1 MSVTSNNEGS
11 MFKKMFLIILFS
23 LSLAA
28 CGTTG
33 KWAPNDPTGVT
44 QDKMNRDMQ
53 GCIQYGDQSMN
64 DSSSLPILSMSIRN
78 SYVEECMK
86 RLGYHKVTE

>member
-1 MSVTSNNEGS
+1 
-11 MFKKMFLIILFS
+11 MFKRMVLIILCLS
-23 LSLAA
+23 SLAA

-33 KWAPNDPTGVT
+33 KWAPNDPTGMT

-53 GCIQYGDQSMN
+53 GCIQYGDQSLN
-64 DSSSLPILSMSIRN
+64 SSASLPGLSMSIRN